1 MCADQT
7 SPLPLS
13 FKLVPSMM
21 TENRAS
27 GQEETGERGKGEG
40 MVSGAIET
48 RGAKLAA
55 KLVPG
60 LSDPDLTVLEFE
72 TRAIRWLT

>member
-1 MCADQT
+1 
-7 SPLPLS
+7 
-13 FKLVPSMM
+13 
-21 TENRAS
+21 
-27 GQEETGERGKGEG
+27 